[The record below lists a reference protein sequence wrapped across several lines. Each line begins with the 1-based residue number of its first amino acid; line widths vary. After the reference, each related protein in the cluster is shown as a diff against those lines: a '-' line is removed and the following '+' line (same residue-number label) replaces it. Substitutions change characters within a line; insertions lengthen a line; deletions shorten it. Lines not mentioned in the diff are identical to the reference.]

1 MSYTRVFS
9 RRPFLFFIFCNMG
22 MVLSIVQFSA
32 AKLQEYLDEPDKFE
46 FELRSLEDNKIDKP
60 VYLDK
65 SWEAIHFILTGNK
78 IGSGEPPLS
87 LAVYSEQ
94 FFDKEQD
101 LGMGP
106 ASYLTPEQV
115 KEMNSWLE
123 MFDDDYVK
131 GRYDITKMNELR
143 IYQHPWSANPVVFEY
158 VLDNFQK
165 LKAFYKEV
173 ASKDHAIAS
182 YLG

>member
-1 MSYTRVFS
+1 MKTFYIYIICR
-9 RRPFLFFIFCNMG
+9 MG
-22 MVLSIVQFSA
+22 MVFSIVQFSS
-32 AKLQEYLDEPDKFE
+32 AKLQEYLNDPDKFE
-46 FELRSLEDNKIDKP
+46 SDMRSLEKNEIDKP

-87 LAVYSEQ
+87 QAVYGEQ
-94 FFDKEQD
+94 FFDKGQD

-115 KEMNSWLE
+115 KHINALMSELGEDFLRKNYKPEEMDKKGIYPQFWSQNANLI
-123 MFDDDYVK
+123 DYV
-131 GRYDITKMNELR
+131 RE
-143 IYQHPWSANPVVFEY
+143 
-158 VLDNFQK
+158 NFFA
-165 LKAFYKEV
+165 LKEFYRDA
-173 ASKDHAIAS
+173 ASKGNAIAS